1 MSEITPAAVL
11 RGARELAASDPVMAR
26 LIEIAGPCTWEPRV
40 ELGPFE
46 TLARAIA
53 HQQLN
58 GTAAERIFAR
68 FKALFAPSPFP
79 EPAVLASTSDEAL
92 RATGLS
98 FAKIRALRDLA
109 DKVASGAVPTTEQL
123 HALESDVIIE
133 RITQVRGIGRW
144 TVEMLLMFQL
154 GRLDILPVDDF
165 GVCNGFRL
173 AYGLKG
179 MPRPRALAQFG
190 ARWAPHRSL
199 AAWYLWRAVDLARA
213 QKLPRAGR
221 APRVAIRAPRAQ
233 PATKKTKR
241 TAKRKVA
248 SRKPVRK
255 TRGRKVKSR
264 RARLRAPSAARAL

>member
-1 MSEITPAAVL
+1 MSEITSAAVL

-68 FKALFAPSPFP
+68 FKALFAPAPFP

-109 DKVASGAVPTTEQL
+109 DKVASGVVPTTEQL
-123 HALESDVIIE
+123 HALESDAIIE

-173 AYGLKG
+173 VYGLKG

-221 APRVAIRAPRAQ
+221 APRVAIRVPRAQ

-248 SRKPVRK
+248 HRKPVRK